1 MEGVNVRKANE
12 TNRFEVNI
20 SSNPSVLSK
29 ERKRK
34 NIAIN
39 INVFKISR
47 GLIVIREWLLLSN
60 SI

>member
-1 MEGVNVRKANE
+1 MEGVNVRKAKE

-20 SSNPSVLSK
+20 SSKPSNLSK

-39 INVFKISR
+39 INVFMISN
-47 GLIVIREWLLLSN
+47 GLIVIRE
-60 SI
+60 